1 MGRFSRAAAL
11 VTISL
16 LMGGCSLLFSTDEP
30 ESEPVAESPPQPAPE
45 PLATPQPQANPILI
59 KPTSPEQRLRE
70 IKSGRVD
77 PFRALFSAPATSAG
91 SASGST
97 TAKKVSTD
105 PSTTA
110 AKAYTR
116 FLDRVGDQFDQ
127 ALNPST
133 SSTTE
138 SFPEPV
144 AVNPPSRSGSDI
156 SLPTLPQ
163 PDLARGVQVTGIVS
177 VAGVPRAIVKAPGE
191 AVSRSVS
198 SGERLANG
206 QVLVK
211 RIDLNGSE
219 PLVILEQYGTEVA
232 VGVGDESS

>member
-30 ESEPVAESPPQPAPE
+30 ESEPVAESPPQPTPE

-59 KPTSPEQRLRE
+59 RPTNPEQRLRE
-70 IKSGRVD
+70 LKSGRVD
-77 PFRALFSAPATSAG
+77 PFRALVSTPATTTSATLAKADPG
-91 SASGST
+91 T
-97 TAKKVSTD
+97 TAVKT
-105 PSTTA
+105 
-110 AKAYTR
+110 YTR
-116 FLDRVGDQFDQ
+116 PDTGSRSQ
-127 ALNPST
+127 ASKSTPSPKR
-133 SSTTE
+133 
-138 SFPEPV
+138 FV
-144 AVNPPSRSGSDI
+144 IPPSRSGGSDL

-232 VGVGDESS
+232 VGVGDGSS